1 VVLVW
6 SNLNSAEHAFR
17 LIGQVPHDPDRL
29 NADAV
34 ASAI

>member
-1 VVLVW
+1 VPALE
-6 SNLNSAEHAFR
+6 SQLRQFI
-17 LIGQVPHDPDRL
+17 IGQVPHDPDRL